1 MRPRRITALWRA
13 SAAASYL
20 LASRQDQCH
29 GVGAF
34 AITAAAHE
42 AIIATLPQD
51 KSLWPL
57 QCQGG
62 QRPSRVEAAIVNR
75 LAATRGPEEAY
86 NGLFASARIASLA
99 ASCRLSN
106 GFNYL
111 TRVPPV
117 AN

>member
-75 LAATRGPEEAY
+75 LAATRGPGEAY
-86 NGLFASARIASLA
+86 NGHCHIWQEKPLSPRLADSLTD
-99 ASCRLSN
+99 LI
-106 GFNYL
+106 
-111 TRVPPV
+111 T
-117 AN
+117 